1 MENFSLNIM
10 KSSEGSPVIQVH
22 GTQIVARRGEQQ
34 KTRDSQYWNKV
45 DTVPRRDFTA
55 IRQRGF
61 RRDDDYLLDIGP
73 PAAGQASQPQAFP
86 GSTPP
91 APLVHHGAPRAPARQ
106 TVREQWNFQAPHTW
120 APQAQPR
127 PLTRSVSARRQ
138 ADRARVRGG
147 DRGEAGTRRGNM
159 RDRS

>member
-73 PAAGQASQPQAFP
+73 PAAGQASQPQAVP

-91 APLVHHGAPRAPARQ
+91 APLLHHGAPSTKGAVELPGSSHIGSTSTAQASDQVCISQETGRQ
-106 TVREQWNFQAPHTW
+106 GKGQG
-120 APQAQPR
+120 
-127 PLTRSVSARRQ
+127 RRQ
-138 ADRARVRGG
+138 G
-147 DRGEAGTRRGNM
+147 GEAI
-159 RDRS
+159 